1 MALTLEVLGI
11 DRLSTKVV
19 KSKITEIRAE
29 EGNMVIF
36 CMDDG
41 SEIVKRWKNRSR
53 AESWTPEMK
62 EQARQR
68 ALQARRKKGMSRT
81 AARSVTVIPPTI
93 NPLTHLSK
101 VTMQKR
107 RVAGY
112 ARVSTDS
119 DEQFTSYEAQV
130 DYYTQYIKRNPEW
143 DFVKVYT
150 DEGISGT
157 NTKHRIGFNE
167 MIADAMYGK
176 IDLIVTKSVSR
187 FARNTVDSLVTI
199 RKLKEKGVE
208 VFFEKE
214 NIYTFDGKGE
224 LLLTIMSS
232 LAQEESR
239 SISENATWGQ
249 RKRFADRKVTLPY
262 KQFLGYRKGAD
273 GFPEVVPEEAVI
285 VRRIYTRFMEGLSR
299 VAIAKELTA
308 DGIPTPA
315 GKQRWQTSTVES
327 ILKNEKY
334 KGAALVQKCFTVD
347 FLTKK
352 KKVNEGEVPQYYVEH
367 SHEPIITPEE
377 FDKVQTEFERR
388 KRISRQYSGKSIFS
402 SRIICGDYGAFFGS
416 KVWNSTN
423 KYRRVIWQC
432 NNKFK
437 GEHKCETP
445 HLDEEAIKTRFVGAF
460 NAILA
465 DKDSALENCR
475 LIQSTLTDCTGIDK
489 EIQTLLEEIEVVTE
503 LTKRCIAENSQTAQ
517 NQEEYAA
524 RYNGFVERYEKA
536 KVQLEQL
543 RATKAARQA
552 QADAIGAF
560 MFEVQ
565 ELDAFFEFDEKLWLT
580 VIDTVTVHADGRMTF
595 KFQGGTEIEG

>member
-1 MALTLEVLGI
+1 
-11 DRLSTKVV
+11 
-19 KSKITEIRAE
+19 
-29 EGNMVIF
+29 
-36 CMDDG
+36 
-41 SEIVKRWKNRSR
+41 
-53 AESWTPEMK
+53 
-62 EQARQR
+62 
-68 ALQARRKKGMSRT
+68 MSRT

-93 NPLTHLSK
+93 NPLTHLSR
-101 VTMQKR
+101 VAIQKR

-130 DYYTQYIKRNPEW
+130 DYYTQYIQRNPEW
-143 DFVKVYT
+143 EFVKVYT

-167 MIADAMYGK
+167 MIEDALAGK

-208 VFFEKE
+208 VYFEKE

-239 SISENATWGQ
+239 SISENVTWGQ
-249 RKRFADRKVTLPY
+249 RKRFADGKVNLPY

-273 GFPEVVPEEAVI
+273 GFPEIVPEEAAI
-285 VRRIYTRFMEGLSR
+285 VRRIYTRFMEGLAPC
-299 VAIAKELTA
+299 AIADELTA

-315 GKQRWQTSTVES
+315 GKQRWSTSTVES
-327 ILKNEKY
+327 ILQNEKY
-334 KGAALVQKCFTVD
+334 KGAALLQKCFTVD

-377 FDKVQTEFERR
+377 FDKVQIEFERR

-402 SRIICGDYGAFFGS
+402 SRIICGDCGAFFGS
-416 KVWNSTN
+416 KVWNSTS

-445 HLDEEAIKTRFVGAF
+445 HLTEETIKARFVIAL
-460 NAILA
+460 NAIIES
-465 DKDSALENCR
+465 KDDILEDCR
-475 LIQSTLTDCTGIDK
+475 LMQATLTDCTGID
-489 EIQTLLEEIEVVTE
+489 TEIERLLTEIDVVTE
-503 LTKRCIAENSQTAQ
+503 LTQRCISENAQSAQ
-517 NQEEYAA
+517 NQQEYAA
-524 RYNGFVERYEKA
+524 RYNGLVERYEKA
-536 KVQLEQL
+536 KAQLEQL
-543 RATKAARQA
+543 RTTKAAREA
-552 QADAIGAF
+552 QAEAIGGF

-565 ELDAFFEFDEKLWLT
+565 ELDTLTEFDEKLWLT
-580 VIDTVTVHADGRMTF
+580 IIDTVTVHADERMTF
-595 KFQGGTEIEG
+595 KFQGGTEIDV